1 MPSRDGYVLAI
12 DFGTRHIGVAVGQT
26 ITQTAS
32 GLTTIRANNGVPH
45 WPDLVAIIDEY
56 RPACIV
62 VGLPLNMDD
71 SESEMSQR
79 ARDFAK
85 RLASRTDIRIEFVD
99 ERLTSREA
107 KSQLHDGGGDA
118 ADNHELA
125 AALIAESWLSAH
137 PNMS

>member
-1 MPSRDGYVLAI
+1 MPSRAGYVLAI
-12 DFGTRHIGVAVGQT
+12 DFGTRHIGIAVGQT

-45 WPDLVAIIDEY
+45 WPDLLTIIDEY
-56 RPACIV
+56 QPACIV

-79 ARDFAK
+79 ARDFGR
-85 RLASRTDIRIEFVD
+85 RLASKTSFQIEFVD

-107 KSQLHDGGGDA
+107 KTQLREGGGHA

-125 AALIAESWLSAH
+125 AALIAESWLSSA
-137 PNMS
+137 S